1 MDALAISVGNVHGTY
16 NGEPSLDFERIEKIN
31 MHLETDCIPH
41 ENSVICIPV
50 IKMLKNIT
58 FSSDVKI
65 INAARK
71 KALNNN
77 TSLNALFNSWLAGI
91 VKNDDSAAELETF
104 LDKVKYVSSGRNFTR
119 EDMNER

>member
-1 MDALAISVGNVHGTY
+1 MG
-16 NGEPSLDFERIEKIN
+16 
-31 MHLETDCIPH
+31 TDCILH
-41 ENSVICIPV
+41 KNSVMCILV

-58 FSSDVKI
+58 FSSDVEI

-91 VKNDDSAAELETF
+91 VKNEDSAAELETF